1 LTLATKFS
9 LPGTYGPGK
18 GRLKALVN
26 IDKVQ
31 GVQIIDWIVGK
42 VG

>member
-1 LTLATKFS
+1 MFS

-18 GRLKALVN
+18 RRVPTLVN